1 MLLSIQNNCDCDG
14 FASWLPWLFGA
25 FILGTIFGWLLSKIL
40 STGNSQSDYDSLK
53 AELAACRKGKPSTK
67 IPLAGASSFTKTSTK
82 KSVKTPP
89 SKSSATKKTAPAAIA
104 SVTKKDDLT
113 KVEGIG
119 PKIKGLLNDD
129 GIWTWKKLS
138 ETKPSHIKKILDKA
152 GPRYKVHNPGSWPK
166 QAGMAARGEWD
177 KLKKW
182 QDSHKGGLE

>member
-1 MLLSIQNNCDCDG
+1 MLLFIQNNCDCDG

-53 AELAACRKGKPSTK
+53 AELAACKKGKSTNK
-67 IPLAGASSFTKTSTK
+67 NSLAGASSFTKTPTKTPVKAPPVKASVTK
-82 KSVKTPP
+82 K
-89 SKSSATKKTAPAAIA
+89 AAVVT

-138 ETKPSHIKKILDKA
+138 ETTSSHIQKILDKA

-182 QDSHKGGLE
+182 QDTHKGGLE